1 MNYDRSIITR
11 STSKG
16 PAGPRCGLGEH
27 LGYYRILH
35 LDTKGVRGP
44 GVQIIRTS

>member
-1 MNYDRSIITR
+1 MNYDGSIITR

-16 PAGPRCGLGEH
+16 PAGPRCGLCEP
-27 LGYYRILH
+27 LGCYRILH